1 MIGRLMRCPE
11 YPTPTATVAKRSDGV
26 WTQRLVWEG
35 LKECS
40 AEGWGVDPA
49 DAAID
54 AYERYR
60 AVMWLRW
67 HGWGRA

>member
-11 YPTPTATVAKRSDGV
+11 YPTPNVDRFIRSDGV
-26 WTQRLVWEG
+26 YRQTLSWEG
-35 LKECS
+35 VPECS
-40 AEGWGVDPA
+40 AEGWGVDPG